1 MAIFRV
7 SKPQE
12 LKPDSPAQLFR
23 DLPKDS
29 STIKFLWGHQEKLL
43 DKYHQSLLSKKDVA
57 VELPTGSGKTLVGML
72 MGEYR
77 RRALGERVAF
87 LCPNKQLCCQ
97 VEIGHQRAGSVHGP
111 NRRLEKGQ
119 RQRRWLEAGF

>member
-1 MAIFRV
+1 MALFRV

-12 LKPDSPAQLFR
+12 PKPESPVQLFR

-29 STIKFLWGHQEKLL
+29 SIKFLWGHQEKLL
-43 DKYHQSLLSKKDVA
+43 DKYHQSLLGKKDVA

-72 MGEYR
+72 MAEYR

-87 LCPNKQLCCQ
+87 LS
-97 VEIGHQRAGSVHGP
+97 E
-111 NRRLEKGQ
+111 
-119 RQRRWLEAGF
+119 